1 LYERDLVI
9 KYDEKKSNK
18 TERVWFRKTC

>member
-18 TERVWFRKTC
+18 AERVWFRKTC